1 MNTQRTHAI
10 PSDATAHAQI
20 LAGRYQIEGVLG
32 RGSMATVY
40 RAVDLHT
47 RTACAVKTLNGNY
60 ALSEDAKRRFIR
72 EAEIISRIEHPHIVK
87 QIDLCFSDEGA
98 PILAMELLE
107 GEDLASLLSR
117 RTVLPVQEALPI
129 AFQVADALAALHQ
142 HGVLHRDI
150 KPHNVFLCAGLGEKP
165 HVKLVDLGLAKLLW
179 PAEGGVQSEQ
189 MLIGTPEYLAPEA
202 TTGRPGDVDARID
215 QWALAVLLYRML
227 SGRLPFSSSGS
238 VHDLLHRIRTLPPIP
253 LGSLA
258 PQVPALYVQAIR
270 RAMQKNRDNR
280 FGSVQAFAQALI
292 GQDQATQTEED
303 QTVITMRPAA
313 REPLPMAQPVSV
325 SAAPPQIREAIP
337 TKNRAP
343 VIPPKGFLN
352 RRRIAATLVTAPALL
367 LGIAFLQTIQQSPH
381 AQPAQPA
388 KTAPAVT
395 EPISI
400 RSYIPDHVAQT
411 PDPRAAL
418 EIVSLSKPPPQIKHS
433 SKQKPTDSRRVK
445 RKRIRSPGRVH
456 R

>member
-1 MNTQRTHAI
+1 MQ
-10 PSDATAHAQI
+10 
-20 LAGRYQIEGVLG
+20 
-32 RGSMATVY
+32 
-40 RAVDLHT
+40 
-47 RTACAVKTLNGNY
+47 
-60 ALSEDAKRRFIR
+60 
-72 EAEIISRIEHPHIVK
+72 
-87 QIDLCFSDEGA
+87 
-98 PILAMELLE
+98 
-107 GEDLASLLSR
+107 
-117 RTVLPVQEALPI
+117 
-129 AFQVADALAALHQ
+129 
-142 HGVLHRDI
+142 
-150 KPHNVFLCAGLGEKP
+150 PHNVFLCAGLGEKP

-313 REPLPMAQPVSV
+313 REPLPMALPVSV
-325 SAAPPQIREAIP
+325 SAAPPQSREAIP

-343 VIPPKGFLN
+343 VIPQKGFLN

-381 AQPAQPA
+381 AQPARPA